1 MAATLSSSSVDEIIA
16 RLGAQ
21 STCDAGL
28 TQDPWH
34 FDTTQP
40 SYGPGASMF
49 DPLPNNAPRQ
59 QVLPQEYRDAS
70 DEELQERIK
79 AAKARLG
86 NKLLILGHFYQRDE
100 IIVHADF
107 VGDSFQLAKNATER
121 PDADHIV
128 FCGVHFMAETADI
141 LSTPEQTVT
150 LPNLSAGCSMADM
163 ANIDQVEDCW
173 EQLGEICGTNPDAD
187 GKQQIVPV
195 TYMNSSAALKAFCGR
210 HGGIVCTSSNAHAVL
225 EWAFARGKRV
235 LFFPDQHLGRNTAL
249 AMGMSLDQMPVWNPY
264 KPAGG
269 AEDPSVYADAKMIL
283 WKGFCSVHQRFTVDQ
298 IERARKAYPGVKVIV
313 HPECSMDVVNAADG
327 TGSTAYIVKEIANA
341 PAGSAVE
348 AALEEDAPNGD
359 ITCET
364 TIPAEAHG
372 TARLVSRQ
380 EGVMSGIAV
389 FEAAF
394 AAQNPAIRVLAT
406 IKDGERFE
414 AGQTLAE
421 VEGPVRDLLTA
432 ERVAL
437 NFTQRMCGIATMTA
451 AFVKA
456 ADEAVKT
463 TDHRTPRTYACTR
476 IVDTRKTTPGLRPF
490 EKYAVTCGGGHNHRY
505 GLSDAVMVKDNH
517 LAALAEQGI
526 DMAGAIRHIREQV
539 GHTTHIEVEVDRLEQ
554 IKAAL
559 EGGADTIML
568 DNFSLEDTRKGVDL
582 IAGNA
587 IVEASGNMTLERIPQ
602 VAATGVDVIS
612 VGALT
617 HSVSSIDLGLDWN

>member
-49 DPLPNNAPRQ
+49 DPLPNNALRQ

-173 EQLGEICGTNPDAD
+173 EQLGEICGTKPDAD

-341 PAGSAVE
+341 PAGSAIAVGTE
-348 AALEEDAPNGD
+348 INLVNRLAAQYPDKTVFCLDPVVCPCSTMYRIHPAYLAWALENIEQGNIVNRITVDED
-359 ITCET
+359 
-364 TIPAEAHG
+364 
-372 TARLVSRQ
+372 TARDAK
-380 EGVMSGIAV
+380 IA
-389 FEAAF
+389 
-394 AAQNPAIRVLAT
+394 L
-406 IKDGERFE
+406 
-414 AGQTLAE
+414 
-421 VEGPVRDLLTA
+421 
-432 ERVAL
+432 
-437 NFTQRMCGIATMTA
+437 QRM
-451 AFVKA
+451 
-456 ADEAVKT
+456 
-463 TDHRTPRTYACTR
+463 
-476 IVDTRKTTPGLRPF
+476 L
-490 EKYAVTCGGGHNHRY
+490 
-505 GLSDAVMVKDNH
+505 
-517 LAALAEQGI
+517 
-526 DMAGAIRHIREQV
+526 
-539 GHTTHIEVEVDRLEQ
+539 EVH
-554 IKAAL
+554 
-559 EGGADTIML
+559 
-568 DNFSLEDTRKGVDL
+568 
-582 IAGNA
+582 
-587 IVEASGNMTLERIPQ
+587 P
-602 VAATGVDVIS
+602 
-612 VGALT
+612 
-617 HSVSSIDLGLDWN
+617 

>member
-341 PAGSAVE
+341 PAGSAIAVGTE
-348 AALEEDAPNGD
+348 INLVNRLAAQYPDKTVFCLDPVVCPCSTMYRIHPAYLAWALENLEVGNVVNRITVDED
-359 ITCET
+359 
-364 TIPAEAHG
+364 
-372 TARLVSRQ
+372 TAR
-380 EGVMSGIAV
+380 
-389 FEAAF
+389 EA
-394 AAQNPAIRVLAT
+394 
-406 IKDGERFE
+406 K
-414 AGQTLAE
+414 
-421 VEGPVRDLLTA
+421 
-432 ERVAL
+432 VAL
-437 NFTQRMCGIATMTA
+437 ERM
-451 AFVKA
+451 
-456 ADEAVKT
+456 
-463 TDHRTPRTYACTR
+463 
-476 IVDTRKTTPGLRPF
+476 LRVHP
-490 EKYAVTCGGGHNHRY
+490 
-505 GLSDAVMVKDNH
+505 
-517 LAALAEQGI
+517 
-526 DMAGAIRHIREQV
+526 
-539 GHTTHIEVEVDRLEQ
+539 
-554 IKAAL
+554 
-559 EGGADTIML
+559 
-568 DNFSLEDTRKGVDL
+568 
-582 IAGNA
+582 
-587 IVEASGNMTLERIPQ
+587 
-602 VAATGVDVIS
+602 
-612 VGALT
+612 
-617 HSVSSIDLGLDWN
+617 

>member
-86 NKLLILGHFYQRDE
+86 NKLLVLGHFYQRDE

-173 EQLGEICGTNPDAD
+173 EQLSEICGTNPDAD

-341 PAGSAVE
+341 PAGLAVAVGTE
-348 AALEEDAPNGD
+348 INLVNRLAAQYPDKTVFCLDPVVCPCSTMYRIHPAYLAWALENIEQGNIVNRITVDED
-359 ITCET
+359 
-364 TIPAEAHG
+364 
-372 TARLVSRQ
+372 TARDAK
-380 EGVMSGIAV
+380 IA
-389 FEAAF
+389 
-394 AAQNPAIRVLAT
+394 L
-406 IKDGERFE
+406 
-414 AGQTLAE
+414 
-421 VEGPVRDLLTA
+421 
-432 ERVAL
+432 
-437 NFTQRMCGIATMTA
+437 QRM
-451 AFVKA
+451 
-456 ADEAVKT
+456 
-463 TDHRTPRTYACTR
+463 
-476 IVDTRKTTPGLRPF
+476 L
-490 EKYAVTCGGGHNHRY
+490 
-505 GLSDAVMVKDNH
+505 
-517 LAALAEQGI
+517 
-526 DMAGAIRHIREQV
+526 
-539 GHTTHIEVEVDRLEQ
+539 EVH
-554 IKAAL
+554 
-559 EGGADTIML
+559 
-568 DNFSLEDTRKGVDL
+568 
-582 IAGNA
+582 
-587 IVEASGNMTLERIPQ
+587 P
-602 VAATGVDVIS
+602 
-612 VGALT
+612 
-617 HSVSSIDLGLDWN
+617 

>member
-86 NKLLILGHFYQRDE
+86 NKLLVLGHFYQRDE

-341 PAGSAVE
+341 PAGSAVAVGTE
-348 AALEEDAPNGD
+348 INLVNRLAAQYPDKTVFCLDPVVCPCSTMYRIHPAYLAWALENIEQGNIVNRITVDED
-359 ITCET
+359 
-364 TIPAEAHG
+364 
-372 TARLVSRQ
+372 TARDAK
-380 EGVMSGIAV
+380 IA
-389 FEAAF
+389 
-394 AAQNPAIRVLAT
+394 L
-406 IKDGERFE
+406 
-414 AGQTLAE
+414 
-421 VEGPVRDLLTA
+421 
-432 ERVAL
+432 
-437 NFTQRMCGIATMTA
+437 QRM
-451 AFVKA
+451 
-456 ADEAVKT
+456 
-463 TDHRTPRTYACTR
+463 
-476 IVDTRKTTPGLRPF
+476 L
-490 EKYAVTCGGGHNHRY
+490 
-505 GLSDAVMVKDNH
+505 
-517 LAALAEQGI
+517 
-526 DMAGAIRHIREQV
+526 
-539 GHTTHIEVEVDRLEQ
+539 EVH
-554 IKAAL
+554 
-559 EGGADTIML
+559 
-568 DNFSLEDTRKGVDL
+568 
-582 IAGNA
+582 
-587 IVEASGNMTLERIPQ
+587 P
-602 VAATGVDVIS
+602 
-612 VGALT
+612 
-617 HSVSSIDLGLDWN
+617 

>member
-269 AEDPSVYADAKMIL
+269 TEDPSVYADAKMIL

-341 PAGSAVE
+341 PAGSAVAVGTE
-348 AALEEDAPNGD
+348 INLVNRLAAQYPDKTVFCLDPVVCPCSTMYRIHPAYLAWALENIEQGNIVNRITVDED
-359 ITCET
+359 
-364 TIPAEAHG
+364 
-372 TARLVSRQ
+372 TARDAK
-380 EGVMSGIAV
+380 IA
-389 FEAAF
+389 
-394 AAQNPAIRVLAT
+394 L
-406 IKDGERFE
+406 
-414 AGQTLAE
+414 
-421 VEGPVRDLLTA
+421 
-432 ERVAL
+432 
-437 NFTQRMCGIATMTA
+437 QRM
-451 AFVKA
+451 
-456 ADEAVKT
+456 
-463 TDHRTPRTYACTR
+463 
-476 IVDTRKTTPGLRPF
+476 L
-490 EKYAVTCGGGHNHRY
+490 
-505 GLSDAVMVKDNH
+505 
-517 LAALAEQGI
+517 
-526 DMAGAIRHIREQV
+526 
-539 GHTTHIEVEVDRLEQ
+539 EVH
-554 IKAAL
+554 
-559 EGGADTIML
+559 
-568 DNFSLEDTRKGVDL
+568 
-582 IAGNA
+582 
-587 IVEASGNMTLERIPQ
+587 P
-602 VAATGVDVIS
+602 
-612 VGALT
+612 
-617 HSVSSIDLGLDWN
+617 

>member
-86 NKLLILGHFYQRDE
+86 NKLLVLGHFYQRDE

-107 VGDSFQLAKNATER
+107 VGDSFQLAKNVTER

-341 PAGSAVE
+341 PAGSAVAVGTE
-348 AALEEDAPNGD
+348 INLVNRLAAQYPDKTVFCLDPVVCPCSTMYRIHPAYLAWALENIEQGNIVNRITVDED
-359 ITCET
+359 
-364 TIPAEAHG
+364 
-372 TARLVSRQ
+372 TARDAK
-380 EGVMSGIAV
+380 IA
-389 FEAAF
+389 
-394 AAQNPAIRVLAT
+394 L
-406 IKDGERFE
+406 
-414 AGQTLAE
+414 
-421 VEGPVRDLLTA
+421 
-432 ERVAL
+432 
-437 NFTQRMCGIATMTA
+437 QRM
-451 AFVKA
+451 
-456 ADEAVKT
+456 
-463 TDHRTPRTYACTR
+463 
-476 IVDTRKTTPGLRPF
+476 L
-490 EKYAVTCGGGHNHRY
+490 
-505 GLSDAVMVKDNH
+505 
-517 LAALAEQGI
+517 
-526 DMAGAIRHIREQV
+526 
-539 GHTTHIEVEVDRLEQ
+539 EVH
-554 IKAAL
+554 
-559 EGGADTIML
+559 
-568 DNFSLEDTRKGVDL
+568 
-582 IAGNA
+582 
-587 IVEASGNMTLERIPQ
+587 P
-602 VAATGVDVIS
+602 
-612 VGALT
+612 
-617 HSVSSIDLGLDWN
+617 

>member
-173 EQLGEICGTNPDAD
+173 EQLGEICGTKPDAD

-249 AMGMSLDQMPVWNPY
+249 AMGMSLDRMPVWNPY

-341 PAGSAVE
+341 PTGSAVAVGTE
-348 AALEEDAPNGD
+348 INLVNRLAAQYPDKTVFCLDPVVCPCSTMYRIHPAYLAWALENIEQGNIVNRITVDED
-359 ITCET
+359 
-364 TIPAEAHG
+364 
-372 TARLVSRQ
+372 TARDAK
-380 EGVMSGIAV
+380 IA
-389 FEAAF
+389 
-394 AAQNPAIRVLAT
+394 L
-406 IKDGERFE
+406 
-414 AGQTLAE
+414 
-421 VEGPVRDLLTA
+421 
-432 ERVAL
+432 
-437 NFTQRMCGIATMTA
+437 QRM
-451 AFVKA
+451 
-456 ADEAVKT
+456 
-463 TDHRTPRTYACTR
+463 
-476 IVDTRKTTPGLRPF
+476 L
-490 EKYAVTCGGGHNHRY
+490 
-505 GLSDAVMVKDNH
+505 
-517 LAALAEQGI
+517 
-526 DMAGAIRHIREQV
+526 
-539 GHTTHIEVEVDRLEQ
+539 EVH
-554 IKAAL
+554 
-559 EGGADTIML
+559 
-568 DNFSLEDTRKGVDL
+568 
-582 IAGNA
+582 
-587 IVEASGNMTLERIPQ
+587 P
-602 VAATGVDVIS
+602 
-612 VGALT
+612 
-617 HSVSSIDLGLDWN
+617 

>member
-1 MAATLSSSSVDEIIA
+1 
-16 RLGAQ
+16 
-21 STCDAGL
+21 
-28 TQDPWH
+28 
-34 FDTTQP
+34 
-40 SYGPGASMF
+40 MF

-341 PAGSAVE
+341 PAGSAVAVGTE
-348 AALEEDAPNGD
+348 INLVNRLAAQYTDKTVFCLDPVVCPCSTMYRIHPAYLAWALENIEQGNIVNRITVDED
-359 ITCET
+359 
-364 TIPAEAHG
+364 
-372 TARLVSRQ
+372 TARDAK
-380 EGVMSGIAV
+380 IA
-389 FEAAF
+389 
-394 AAQNPAIRVLAT
+394 L
-406 IKDGERFE
+406 
-414 AGQTLAE
+414 
-421 VEGPVRDLLTA
+421 
-432 ERVAL
+432 
-437 NFTQRMCGIATMTA
+437 QRM
-451 AFVKA
+451 
-456 ADEAVKT
+456 
-463 TDHRTPRTYACTR
+463 
-476 IVDTRKTTPGLRPF
+476 L
-490 EKYAVTCGGGHNHRY
+490 
-505 GLSDAVMVKDNH
+505 
-517 LAALAEQGI
+517 
-526 DMAGAIRHIREQV
+526 
-539 GHTTHIEVEVDRLEQ
+539 EVH
-554 IKAAL
+554 
-559 EGGADTIML
+559 
-568 DNFSLEDTRKGVDL
+568 
-582 IAGNA
+582 
-587 IVEASGNMTLERIPQ
+587 P
-602 VAATGVDVIS
+602 
-612 VGALT
+612 
-617 HSVSSIDLGLDWN
+617 

>member
-173 EQLGEICGTNPDAD
+173 EQLSEICGTNPDAD

-195 TYMNSSAALKAFCGR
+195 TYMNSSAALKAYCGR

-341 PAGSAVE
+341 PAGSAVAVGTE
-348 AALEEDAPNGD
+348 INLVNRLAAQYPDKTVFCLDPVVCPCSTMYRIHPAYLAWALENIEQGNIVNRITVDED
-359 ITCET
+359 
-364 TIPAEAHG
+364 
-372 TARLVSRQ
+372 TARDAK
-380 EGVMSGIAV
+380 IA
-389 FEAAF
+389 
-394 AAQNPAIRVLAT
+394 L
-406 IKDGERFE
+406 
-414 AGQTLAE
+414 
-421 VEGPVRDLLTA
+421 
-432 ERVAL
+432 
-437 NFTQRMCGIATMTA
+437 QRM
-451 AFVKA
+451 
-456 ADEAVKT
+456 
-463 TDHRTPRTYACTR
+463 
-476 IVDTRKTTPGLRPF
+476 L
-490 EKYAVTCGGGHNHRY
+490 
-505 GLSDAVMVKDNH
+505 
-517 LAALAEQGI
+517 
-526 DMAGAIRHIREQV
+526 
-539 GHTTHIEVEVDRLEQ
+539 EVH
-554 IKAAL
+554 
-559 EGGADTIML
+559 
-568 DNFSLEDTRKGVDL
+568 
-582 IAGNA
+582 
-587 IVEASGNMTLERIPQ
+587 P
-602 VAATGVDVIS
+602 
-612 VGALT
+612 
-617 HSVSSIDLGLDWN
+617 

>member
-1 MAATLSSSSVDEIIA
+1 MAATLSSPSVDEIIA

-34 FDTTQP
+34 FDTTKP

-59 QVLPQEYRDAS
+59 QMLPQEYRDAS

-79 AAKARLG
+79 AAKSRLG
-86 NKLLILGHFYQRDE
+86 DKLLILGHFYQRDE

-173 EQLGEICGTNPDAD
+173 EQLSEICGVKPDTD
-187 GKQQIVPV
+187 GRQQIVPV

-225 EWAFARGKRV
+225 DWAFARGKRV

-341 PAGSAVE
+341 PAGSAVAVGTE
-348 AALEEDAPNGD
+348 INLVNRLAAQYPDKTVFCLDPVVCPCSTMYRIHPAYLAWALENIEQGNIVNRITVDED
-359 ITCET
+359 
-364 TIPAEAHG
+364 
-372 TARLVSRQ
+372 TARDAK
-380 EGVMSGIAV
+380 IA
-389 FEAAF
+389 
-394 AAQNPAIRVLAT
+394 L
-406 IKDGERFE
+406 
-414 AGQTLAE
+414 
-421 VEGPVRDLLTA
+421 
-432 ERVAL
+432 
-437 NFTQRMCGIATMTA
+437 QRM
-451 AFVKA
+451 
-456 ADEAVKT
+456 
-463 TDHRTPRTYACTR
+463 
-476 IVDTRKTTPGLRPF
+476 L
-490 EKYAVTCGGGHNHRY
+490 
-505 GLSDAVMVKDNH
+505 
-517 LAALAEQGI
+517 
-526 DMAGAIRHIREQV
+526 
-539 GHTTHIEVEVDRLEQ
+539 EVH
-554 IKAAL
+554 
-559 EGGADTIML
+559 
-568 DNFSLEDTRKGVDL
+568 
-582 IAGNA
+582 
-587 IVEASGNMTLERIPQ
+587 P
-602 VAATGVDVIS
+602 
-612 VGALT
+612 
-617 HSVSSIDLGLDWN
+617 

>member
-173 EQLGEICGTNPDAD
+173 EQLGEICGTKPDAD

-235 LFFPDQHLGRNTAL
+235 LFFPDQHLRRNTAL

-341 PAGSAVE
+341 PAGSAVAVGTE
-348 AALEEDAPNGD
+348 INLVNRLAAQYPDKTVFCLDPVVCPCSTMYRIHPAYLAWALENIEQGNIVNRITVDED
-359 ITCET
+359 
-364 TIPAEAHG
+364 
-372 TARLVSRQ
+372 TARDAK
-380 EGVMSGIAV
+380 IA
-389 FEAAF
+389 
-394 AAQNPAIRVLAT
+394 L
-406 IKDGERFE
+406 
-414 AGQTLAE
+414 
-421 VEGPVRDLLTA
+421 
-432 ERVAL
+432 
-437 NFTQRMCGIATMTA
+437 QRM
-451 AFVKA
+451 
-456 ADEAVKT
+456 
-463 TDHRTPRTYACTR
+463 
-476 IVDTRKTTPGLRPF
+476 L
-490 EKYAVTCGGGHNHRY
+490 
-505 GLSDAVMVKDNH
+505 
-517 LAALAEQGI
+517 
-526 DMAGAIRHIREQV
+526 
-539 GHTTHIEVEVDRLEQ
+539 EVH
-554 IKAAL
+554 
-559 EGGADTIML
+559 
-568 DNFSLEDTRKGVDL
+568 
-582 IAGNA
+582 
-587 IVEASGNMTLERIPQ
+587 P
-602 VAATGVDVIS
+602 
-612 VGALT
+612 
-617 HSVSSIDLGLDWN
+617 

>member
-1 MAATLSSSSVDEIIA
+1 MAATLSSSSVDEIIV

-341 PAGSAVE
+341 PTGSAVAVGTE
-348 AALEEDAPNGD
+348 INLVNRLAAQYPDKTVFCLDPVVCPCSTMYRIHPAYLAWALENIEQGNIVNRITVDED
-359 ITCET
+359 
-364 TIPAEAHG
+364 
-372 TARLVSRQ
+372 TARDAK
-380 EGVMSGIAV
+380 IA
-389 FEAAF
+389 
-394 AAQNPAIRVLAT
+394 L
-406 IKDGERFE
+406 
-414 AGQTLAE
+414 
-421 VEGPVRDLLTA
+421 
-432 ERVAL
+432 
-437 NFTQRMCGIATMTA
+437 QRM
-451 AFVKA
+451 
-456 ADEAVKT
+456 
-463 TDHRTPRTYACTR
+463 
-476 IVDTRKTTPGLRPF
+476 L
-490 EKYAVTCGGGHNHRY
+490 
-505 GLSDAVMVKDNH
+505 
-517 LAALAEQGI
+517 
-526 DMAGAIRHIREQV
+526 
-539 GHTTHIEVEVDRLEQ
+539 EVH
-554 IKAAL
+554 
-559 EGGADTIML
+559 
-568 DNFSLEDTRKGVDL
+568 
-582 IAGNA
+582 
-587 IVEASGNMTLERIPQ
+587 P
-602 VAATGVDVIS
+602 
-612 VGALT
+612 
-617 HSVSSIDLGLDWN
+617 

>member
-79 AAKARLG
+79 AAKVRLG

-107 VGDSFQLAKNATER
+107 VGDSFQLAKNAAER

-173 EQLGEICGTNPDAD
+173 EQLGEICGTKPDAD
-187 GKQQIVPV
+187 GRQQIVPV

-341 PAGSAVE
+341 PAGSAVAVGTE
-348 AALEEDAPNGD
+348 INLVNRLAAQYPDKTVFCLDPVVCPCSTMYRIHPAYLAWALENIEQGNIVNRITVDED
-359 ITCET
+359 
-364 TIPAEAHG
+364 
-372 TARLVSRQ
+372 TARDAK
-380 EGVMSGIAV
+380 IA
-389 FEAAF
+389 
-394 AAQNPAIRVLAT
+394 L
-406 IKDGERFE
+406 
-414 AGQTLAE
+414 
-421 VEGPVRDLLTA
+421 
-432 ERVAL
+432 
-437 NFTQRMCGIATMTA
+437 QRM
-451 AFVKA
+451 
-456 ADEAVKT
+456 
-463 TDHRTPRTYACTR
+463 
-476 IVDTRKTTPGLRPF
+476 L
-490 EKYAVTCGGGHNHRY
+490 
-505 GLSDAVMVKDNH
+505 
-517 LAALAEQGI
+517 
-526 DMAGAIRHIREQV
+526 
-539 GHTTHIEVEVDRLEQ
+539 EVH
-554 IKAAL
+554 
-559 EGGADTIML
+559 
-568 DNFSLEDTRKGVDL
+568 
-582 IAGNA
+582 
-587 IVEASGNMTLERIPQ
+587 P
-602 VAATGVDVIS
+602 
-612 VGALT
+612 
-617 HSVSSIDLGLDWN
+617 

>member
-121 PDADHIV
+121 PEADHIV

-173 EQLGEICGTNPDAD
+173 EQLGEICGTKPDAD

-341 PAGSAVE
+341 PAGSAVAVGTE
-348 AALEEDAPNGD
+348 INLVNRLAAQYPDKTVFCLDPVVCPCSTMYRIHPAYLAWALENIEQGNIVNRITVDED
-359 ITCET
+359 
-364 TIPAEAHG
+364 
-372 TARLVSRQ
+372 TARDAK
-380 EGVMSGIAV
+380 IA
-389 FEAAF
+389 
-394 AAQNPAIRVLAT
+394 L
-406 IKDGERFE
+406 
-414 AGQTLAE
+414 
-421 VEGPVRDLLTA
+421 
-432 ERVAL
+432 
-437 NFTQRMCGIATMTA
+437 QRM
-451 AFVKA
+451 
-456 ADEAVKT
+456 
-463 TDHRTPRTYACTR
+463 
-476 IVDTRKTTPGLRPF
+476 L
-490 EKYAVTCGGGHNHRY
+490 
-505 GLSDAVMVKDNH
+505 
-517 LAALAEQGI
+517 
-526 DMAGAIRHIREQV
+526 
-539 GHTTHIEVEVDRLEQ
+539 EVH
-554 IKAAL
+554 
-559 EGGADTIML
+559 
-568 DNFSLEDTRKGVDL
+568 
-582 IAGNA
+582 
-587 IVEASGNMTLERIPQ
+587 P
-602 VAATGVDVIS
+602 
-612 VGALT
+612 
-617 HSVSSIDLGLDWN
+617 

>member
-283 WKGFCSVHQRFTVDQ
+283 WKGFCSVHQRFIVDQ

-341 PAGSAVE
+341 PTGSAVAVGTE
-348 AALEEDAPNGD
+348 INLVNRLAAQYPDKTVFCLDPVVCPCSTMYRIHPAYLAWALENIEQGNIVNRITVDED
-359 ITCET
+359 
-364 TIPAEAHG
+364 
-372 TARLVSRQ
+372 TARDAK
-380 EGVMSGIAV
+380 IA
-389 FEAAF
+389 
-394 AAQNPAIRVLAT
+394 L
-406 IKDGERFE
+406 
-414 AGQTLAE
+414 
-421 VEGPVRDLLTA
+421 
-432 ERVAL
+432 
-437 NFTQRMCGIATMTA
+437 QRM
-451 AFVKA
+451 
-456 ADEAVKT
+456 
-463 TDHRTPRTYACTR
+463 
-476 IVDTRKTTPGLRPF
+476 L
-490 EKYAVTCGGGHNHRY
+490 
-505 GLSDAVMVKDNH
+505 
-517 LAALAEQGI
+517 
-526 DMAGAIRHIREQV
+526 
-539 GHTTHIEVEVDRLEQ
+539 EVH
-554 IKAAL
+554 
-559 EGGADTIML
+559 
-568 DNFSLEDTRKGVDL
+568 
-582 IAGNA
+582 
-587 IVEASGNMTLERIPQ
+587 P
-602 VAATGVDVIS
+602 
-612 VGALT
+612 
-617 HSVSSIDLGLDWN
+617 